1 MINITWSNLIPPRCT
16 QTDIVNFLLAP
27 AIFHNPELGK
37 SIRESSFYQRK
48 NGTILDAL
56 NSDTSKAFRS
66 RFFNYTTYT
75 SDKTSKQFINLLLL
89 KTQQD
94 NIAYTMDTFPI
105 RHEFKKQWKSFLKE
119 CFGEQYATYLADYKK
134 YILLFMK
141 DDYTIEDF
149 EAEADTDLFKR
160 ENSDRRN
167 FQQNDITIP
176 YHGNKVSLSKLLLS
190 IEAADYSKSA
200 FLDERN
206 TSDISG
212 EDNLF
217 FERLSTL
224 SILACVWYIFA
235 NATTEKEKPIAA
247 GKKFRTNVYVEQIV
261 RLAPMIFPAK
271 TVNTLFAT
279 DSENE
284 NSDCKTEPYDIPSER
299 TDTAEVRKM
308 LAPVPGYINAKAFTE
323 AGELCE
329 QVFQSYKYASDPV
342 MAETLTYLH
351 TCCVNGYPVPK
362 AFSSIED
369 IEKQAYYYGSIYSS
383 QKRNDIKATPVPSK
397 TVTSG
402 FFTAN
407 CKNRIYDWI
416 EKTKP
421 ESWKSSVSSVP
432 ESAILPHVHQRMLL
446 IHDDFDL
453 NLQDALNVLD
463 RIKKN
468 IATEKE
474 TAISDWKNFELY
486 IRCDEEEATPILD
499 TVLSYFTENNEIRSS
514 ADFSLIKIYLID
526 EAKRSAD
533 YLFARHPL
541 FYPLTLPKRNANE
554 IEKVQNMHLVIFSDN
569 PDHNYAK
576 WLIKEAFWTLPRLCE
591 KINTK
596 ISLISPHASEIAD
609 SILLDCP
616 GLSSFSYNAT
626 LNTSYMN
633 ADNNSEQIR
642 IDDIPFPQIWYQDTS
657 FSGRSILNT
666 LKNISS
672 SNDYLYFVVDSVSD
686 VESIKLATR
695 IREFTIRKSVLD
707 GRINSYS
714 KKNCIIAVH
723 CIDPDYAGLSR
734 DLIIPKETEHANKWF
749 NNYNLIPF
757 GSMEDLYSWN
767 QLNGGVIEE
776 ISQCVHL
783 QYCQS
788 SHQKDDCYENLKSY
802 FERLYNRDSSFSA
815 AVSMP
820 YRLFEAGITPTPDW
834 SSWDIQDPDAWWNPE
849 TRSHMAETYQ
859 EKLTDASVAD
869 TDDAHPSFHQ
879 DLVEQLAKYEQMRW
893 CCYQLTRGW
902 LPVEPSQV
910 LQYINS
916 GVSRHTLQIAKLHP
930 CICSWDGLKTLQQ
943 ILSDEAKREIY
954 TSKNVDT
961 LSKEDLMPLL
971 NQKFAKY
978 FSYEKDYSYFQKL
991 NYENIEKTAD
1001 ILTNQWHT
1009 DQLFDSEKP
1018 ER

>member
-1 MINITWSNLIPPRCT
+1 MIHITWGNLIPPRCS
-16 QTDIVNFLLAP
+16 QANIVNSLLAP
-27 AIFHNPELGK
+27 SFFNNPDLGK
-37 SIRESSFYQRK
+37 TIQESSFYQRK
-48 NGTILDAL
+48 DGTILDAL
-56 NSDTSKAFRS
+56 NSETNKAFRS
-66 RFFNYTTYT
+66 RLFNFGD
-75 SDKTSKQFINLLLL
+75 SPKTSEKLINLLLL

-94 NIAYTMDTFPI
+94 NIAYTLDTFPI
-105 RHEFKKQWKSFLKE
+105 RHEFKKQWKIFLRE
-119 CFGEQYATYLADYKK
+119 YFGDRYSIYLEDYKK
-134 YILLFMK
+134 YINLFIE
-141 DDYTIEDF
+141 DNYTIEDF

-160 ENSDRRN
+160 EDFDRRN
-167 FQQNDITIP
+167 FQKSKITIP
-176 YHGNKVSLSKLLLS
+176 YHGNNVPLSKLLYS
-190 IEAADYSKSA
+190 IEAADYSKSP

-206 TSDISG
+206 SSDISH

-224 SILACVWYIFA
+224 SILACVWVIF
-235 NATTEKEKPIAA
+235 TKVEEKENKQTTS
-247 GKKFRTNVYVEQIV
+247 GRKDKKNVYAELIV
-261 RLAPMIFPAK
+261 RLSQMIFPTE
-271 TVNTLFAT
+271 TVNTIFFTTPENDGSDSIVAT
-279 DSENE
+279 FE
-284 NSDCKTEPYDIPSER
+284 IPSEKN
-299 TDTAEVRKM
+299 DTAEARKM

-323 AGELCE
+323 AGEICE

-351 TCCVNGYPVPK
+351 TCCINGYPIPK

-383 QKRNDIKATPVPSK
+383 QKRTDIKAIPVPSK
-397 TVTSG
+397 AATSG

-407 CKNRIYDWI
+407 CKNKIFDWI
-416 EKTKP
+416 KKTRP
-421 ESWKSSVSSVP
+421 ENCEASVSSEP
-432 ESAILPHVHQRMLL
+432 EAAILPHVHQRILL
-446 IHDDFDL
+446 IHDDFNI
-453 NLQDALNVLD
+453 NLQDALNILD

-468 IATEKE
+468 ISTEKE
-474 TAISDWKNFELY
+474 TTISDWKNFELY
-486 IRCDEEEATPILD
+486 IRCNEEEATPVLD
-499 TVLSYFTENNEIRSS
+499 TALSYFTENNEIRSS

-533 YLFARHPL
+533 YLLARHPL
-541 FYPLTLPKRNANE
+541 FYPLTLPKRNA
-554 IEKVQNMHLVIFSDN
+554 EKVEKSQNMHLVIFSDN
-569 PDHNYAK
+569 PKHNYAK

-616 GLSSFSYNAT
+616 GLADFSNNAN
-626 LNTSYMN
+626 LNTSYSN
-633 ADNNSEQIR
+633 ADKKSEQIR
-642 IDDIPFPQIWYQDTS
+642 IDDIPFPEIWYQDTS
-657 FSGRSILNT
+657 FSSRSILNT
-666 LKNISS
+666 LKDISS

-695 IREFTIRKSVLD
+695 IRELIIRKSVLD

-749 NNYNLIPF
+749 NNYNFIPF
-757 GSMEDLYSWN
+757 GSIEDLYSWD

-776 ISQCVHL
+776 ISQCIHL

-788 SHQKDDCYENLKSY
+788 SQQKDACNEHLKSY

-834 SSWDIQDPDAWWNPE
+834 TSWDIQDPDAWWNSE
-849 TRSHMAETYQ
+849 TRSHMAETYL
-859 EKLTDASVAD
+859 EKLTDTSVTD
-869 TDDAHPSFHQ
+869 TDDAHPSFDQ
-879 DLVEQLAKYEQMRW
+879 KLVEQLAKYEQMRW

-930 CICSWDGLKTLQQ
+930 CICSWNSLKTLQE
-943 ILSDEAKREIY
+943 ILSDEAKREIC
-954 TSKNVDT
+954 TSKNIDT
-961 LSKEDLMPLL
+961 LSKEELIPLL
-971 NQKFAKY
+971 NPKFAKY

-991 NYENIEKTAD
+991 NYENIKKTAD

-1009 DQLFDSEKP
+1009 DQLFDSEESEK
-1018 ER
+1018 

>member
-1 MINITWSNLIPPRCT
+1 MINITWGNLMPPRCS
-16 QTDIVNFLLAP
+16 QAYIVNFLLAP
-27 AIFHNPELGK
+27 SFFNNPDLGK
-37 SIRESSFYQRK
+37 SIQESSFYQRK
-48 NGTILDAL
+48 DGTILDAL
-56 NSDTSKAFRS
+56 NNVKAFRS
-66 RFFNYTTYT
+66 RLFNFGD
-75 SDKTSKQFINLLLL
+75 SPKTSEKLINLLLL
-89 KTQQD
+89 KTKQD
-94 NIAYTMDTFPI
+94 NIAYTLDTFPI
-105 RHEFKKQWKSFLKE
+105 RHEFKKQWKFFLKE
-119 CFGEQYATYLADYKK
+119 YFGDQYSIYLEDYKK
-134 YILLFMK
+134 YINLFLE
-141 DDYTIEDF
+141 DNYTIEDF
-149 EAEADTDLFKR
+149 EAEADTDFFKR
-160 ENSDRRN
+160 VKSDRRD
-167 FQQNDITIP
+167 FQKNKITIP
-176 YHGNKVSLSKLLLS
+176 YHGNEIPLGKLLHS
-190 IEAADYSKSA
+190 IEAADYSKSP

-206 TSDISG
+206 SSDISS

-224 SILACVWYIFA
+224 SILACVWIIFA
-235 NATTEKEKPIAA
+235 KVEEKENKQITSERKD
-247 GKKFRTNVYVEQIV
+247 KKNVYAELIV
-261 RLAPMIFPAK
+261 RLAPMIFPTE
-271 TVNTLFAT
+271 TVNTLFYT
-279 DSENE
+279 TPENDG
-284 NSDCKTEPYDIPSER
+284 SDFIADTFEIPSEK
-299 TDTAEVRKM
+299 TDTAEARKM

-383 QKRNDIKATPVPSK
+383 QKRNDIKAAPVPSK

-407 CKNRIYDWI
+407 CKNKIYDWI

-474 TAISDWKNFELY
+474 TTISDWKNFELY
-486 IRCDEEEATPILD
+486 IRCDEAEATPILD
-499 TVLSYFTENNEIRSS
+499 TALSYFTENNEIRSS

-576 WLIKEAFWTLPRLCE
+576 WLIKEAFWTLPHLCE

-616 GLSSFSYNAT
+616 GLADFSYHVNR
-626 LNTSYMN
+626 NKSY
-633 ADNNSEQIR
+633 ADTDNESKNIQ
-642 IDDIPFPQIWYQDTS
+642 IDDIPFPEIWYQDTS
-657 FSGRSILNT
+657 FSSRSILNT
-666 LKNISS
+666 LKDISS

-686 VESIKLATR
+686 VGSIKLATR
-695 IREFTIRKSVLD
+695 IRELTIRKSVLD

-714 KKNCIIAVH
+714 KKNFIIAVH
-723 CIDPDYAGLSR
+723 CTDPDYAGLSK

-749 NNYNLIPF
+749 NNYNFIPF
-757 GSMEDLYSWN
+757 ASIADLYSWD

-788 SHQKDDCYENLKSY
+788 SQQKDACYENLKSY

-849 TRSHMAETYQ
+849 TRSHMAETYL
-859 EKLTDASVAD
+859 EKLTDTSV
-869 TDDAHPSFHQ
+869 TDAKNEHPSFHQ

-930 CICSWDGLKTLQQ
+930 CICSWNDLKTLQE
-943 ILSDEAKREIY
+943 ILSDEAKREIC
-954 TSKNVDT
+954 TSKNIDT
-961 LSKEDLMPLL
+961 LSKEELIPLL
-971 NQKFAKY
+971 NPKFAKY

-1009 DQLFDSEKP
+1009 DQAF
-1018 ER
+1018 